1 MTGDPVNSVGGPAA
15 SGQDG
20 AWAARR
26 LWERLEPIHAVTY
39 FTDESATAARA
50 AGLRGFW
57 MAYFACRLA
66 PLGPVGP
73 MTATA
78 ACFGFHRSRTERALP
93 DAWQFATPA
102 QALKARLEGA
112 TLALRRITGVA
123 APFTRGVTAAA
134 ELAWA
139 AAQQADISG
148 RILGAANQALPR
160 PDDPLAVVWQAATT
174 LREHRGD
181 GHNAVL
187 ITAGLTPVQAH
198 WLKIGAAETD
208 PETLR
213 ASRNWPAAAWD
224 SGRADLIER
233 GWLDAHGLLTAA
245 GRGAHDDIEAQT
257 DAAAATPWTG
267 IGPEDT
273 TRLAALL
280 KPLSAAIVASGAV
293 PFPNPIGLPRADSRR
308 AAPEGQ

>member
-1 MTGDPVNSVGGPAA
+1 M

-20 AWAARR
+20 AGAARR
-26 LWERLEPIHAVTY
+26 LWGRLEPIHAVTY
-39 FTDESATAARA
+39 FTDESAAAARA
-50 AGLRGFW
+50 AGFRGFW

-73 MTATA
+73 VTATA

-102 QALKARLEGA
+102 QALRARLEGA
-112 TLALRRITGVA
+112 TLALRRITAGGA
-123 APFTRGVTAAA
+123 ATSTPSVTAAA
-134 ELAWA
+134 DLAWT

-160 PDDPLAVVWQAATT
+160 PDDPLAVVWQSATT

-198 WLKIGAAETD
+198 WLKIAAAETD
-208 PETLR
+208 PESLR

-224 SGRADLIER
+224 
-233 GWLDAHGLLTAA
+233 
-245 GRGAHDDIEAQT
+245 
-257 DAAAATPWTG
+257 
-267 IGPEDT
+267 
-273 TRLAALL
+273 
-280 KPLSAAIVASGAV
+280 
-293 PFPNPIGLPRADSRR
+293 
-308 AAPEGQ
+308 